1 MIELVE
7 LIGLPVLL
15 VILNF
20 ILLILF
26 FNTLIKVKTIQKNF
40 RELVRALA
48 KSNYLRICP
57 RQDVE
62 KEKKKLIQI
71 VIPAYNEEE
80 TIADVLKRIPSELSG
95 YKIEPLIV
103 VDGSTDNT
111 DKIVEKMGYRY
122 VKHVINLGQGDALRT
137 GFEIA
142 LKNGADIIVT
152 MDADGQHLPEELER
166 VIKPIINGEADFVI
180 GSRFLGKFEKES
192 NIRYI
197 GIKFF
202 TWLIN
207 LLTGIKITDCTSGY
221 RAFSAEALK
230 KLELREDRFNAPE
243 LIIDAAKK
251 GLRIKEVPVTIVRRK
266 GGQTKKPR
274 LGYAWGLCKTVIKTW
289 LRRSG

>member
-20 ILLILF
+20 ILLVLF

>member
-20 ILLILF
+20 ILLVLF

-289 LRRSG
+289 LRRSR

>member
-1 MIELVE
+1 MVELVE

-20 ILLILF
+20 ILLVLF
-26 FNTLIKVKTIQKNF
+26 FNALIKVKTIQNNF

-111 DKIVEKMGYRY
+111 DKIVERMGYRY
-122 VKHVINLGQGDALRT
+122 VKHVLNLGQGDALRT

-142 LKNGADIIVT
+142 LENGADIIVT

-289 LRRSG
+289 LRRSR